1 MKNLKLKWKLLISYG
16 TIFLLLLVLGISS
29 ISVSNMMSKKST
41 EYAEKIVP
49 VVEEIGLA
57 RRNMISVQRY
67 LLNSIVENDPEGYQ
81 HVVDAMNA
89 DRDALFDSLDKIEE
103 LDPEYA
109 EDIQAIREKLEGV
122 SECNSKILEYSQE
135 LNNEE
140 AAKQA
145 YDIYTNTYDPAFIE
159 AADMIVALN
168 EKIDQTAMSQENMV
182 KSTRTISICI
192 VIVILAVSLV
202 LVIMFTGLMLR
213 YILVPVKKLLD
224 GSEALARGD
233 FAKATVN
240 YKSNDEFG
248 DLAKK
253 ITSVMQSIVFIT
265 EDLQMGLNA
274 VSEGRF
280 NAKSTDDSQYQGEYH
295 LLRDSI
301 YHLIKMLN
309 DIMCQVY
316 TASSEV
322 SSGAEHISNASQAL
336 SQGAVEQAS
345 GVEEL
350 AATLSEISKEVGENT
365 RAINEVEESVNK
377 TVEEV
382 TLSTQKMQDMLAAM
396 DNINSTSAEIGKII
410 KSIEDIA
417 FQTNILALNAA
428 VEAARAGIAGKGFAV
443 VADEVRR
450 LAANTAEA
458 SKNTSELI
466 SKALVAVGNGKSI
479 ADETAASLARADEV
493 ITKLSEQA
501 KKVAVNSQIQETA
514 IKETSLGVDQ
524 ISSVIQNNSATA
536 EEGAAASEQLS
547 GQANL
552 LQQLVS
558 SFELDF
564 DHAEE
569 FRGIHEYNQAQGLKY
584 PEYTAATPV
593 APALS
598 DVSDK
603 Y

>member
-57 RRNMISVQRY
+57 RRNMVSVQRY

-265 EDLQMGLNA
+265 EDLQMGLKS

-569 FRGIHEYNQAQGLKY
+569 FRGIHEYNHAQALKY
-584 PEYTAATPV
+584 PEHTAATPV

>member
-253 ITSVMQSIVFIT
+253 ITSVMQRIVFIT
-265 EDLQMGLNA
+265 EDLQMGLKS

>member
-1 MKNLKLKWKLLISYG
+1 M
-16 TIFLLLLVLGISS
+16 
-29 ISVSNMMSKKST
+29 
-41 EYAEKIVP
+41 
-49 VVEEIGLA
+49 
-57 RRNMISVQRY
+57 
-67 LLNSIVENDPEGYQ
+67 
-81 HVVDAMNA
+81 
-89 DRDALFDSLDKIEE
+89 
-103 LDPEYA
+103 
-109 EDIQAIREKLEGV
+109 
-122 SECNSKILEYSQE
+122 
-135 LNNEE
+135 
-140 AAKQA
+140 
-145 YDIYTNTYDPAFIE
+145 
-159 AADMIVALN
+159 
-168 EKIDQTAMSQENMV
+168 
-182 KSTRTISICI
+182 
-192 VIVILAVSLV
+192 
-202 LVIMFTGLMLR
+202 
-213 YILVPVKKLLD
+213 
-224 GSEALARGD
+224 
-233 FAKATVN
+233 
-240 YKSNDEFG
+240 
-248 DLAKK
+248 
-253 ITSVMQSIVFIT
+253 
-265 EDLQMGLNA
+265 
-274 VSEGRF
+274 
-280 NAKSTDDSQYQGEYH
+280 
-295 LLRDSI
+295 
-301 YHLIKMLN
+301 
-309 DIMCQVY
+309 
-316 TASSEV
+316 
-322 SSGAEHISNASQAL
+322 
-336 SQGAVEQAS
+336 
-345 GVEEL
+345 
-350 AATLSEISKEVGENT
+350 GENT